1 MHSEFRPVVGSTM
14 YLRLQKIDHAENT
27 WRWYVL
33 SVQRTLFGEWAVIRE
48 WGRIGNAGG
57 QRQASYFDTLPDALA
72 ACDACRA
79 RKARRGYTALP
90 EQLDLPL

>member
-1 MHSEFRPVVGSTM
+1 MH
-14 YLRLQKIDHAENT
+14 LRLQKIDHTENT

-33 SVQRTLFGEWAVIRE
+33 SVQRTLFGDWALIRE

-57 QRQASYFDTLPDALA
+57 RRKALYFESLPDALA
-72 ACDACRA
+72 ACDAFRTQ
-79 RKARRGYTALP
+79 KTKRGYAALP

>member
-1 MHSEFRPVVGSTM
+1 M
-14 YLRLQKIDHAENT
+14 YLHLQKIDHAENT

-33 SVQRTLFGEWAVIRE
+33 SVQRTLFGEWAVTRE

-57 QRQASYFDTLPDALA
+57 QRQTSYFDTLPDAMA
-72 ACDACRA
+72 ACNTLRA